1 MNSKSFCLKRIN
13 KDIKEI
19 MTSPL
24 EGIGIISLDN
34 DPMKYIVNIRLMSG
48 IYEGY
53 CIQLLLTFTDNY
65 PISPPKILIYPG
77 QLLDNIYHRHI
88 FKDDKLD
95 ESGRHFNKLCFDL
108 LDNDFLSTKS
118 QYSGWNS
125 SYTIGSLLLQ
135 VQTFLSEPDMP
146 KSLLPNEEKIE
157 ELMKSMDNYENI
169 FKIKKDGEEIIKI
182 HTWKNPYPEIFYKNF
197 VEDEKNKNENEE
209 NKIIIK
215 IKEELSCYIS
225 RLNYIDDNNILLGYP
240 IKISSSGDFI
250 PIPEM
255 ISYDSYIEEESRCD
269 EISHINNDIFIL
281 FDDLLNNENIATSE
295 SSIIFYVD
303 ELSLPLSLN
312 IYNVRNNYK
321 EMKSANNEYYNS
333 WLPIFIDENHFE
345 KNKTTILNFFSI
357 LKYGNSGLQKYD
369 FHKQYIF
376 EIMPN
381 LLFETIIKMAEGNI
395 SSKLLK
401 CFFQYIFL
409 YKKLIEKNKEFF
421 TLYQYFYLY
430 KNKYNI
436 LHLKQKNKFIQ
447 LIKDLFF
454 LFFYHNDKH
463 NYKKQSKLIDYLKIL
478 KNAIYLEI
486 FLKFYTGSK
495 NHNILIQD
503 LKRFKI
509 FYKIVDIA
517 FLDRNFLVKNKMMFS
532 EMSRNK
538 IIRLL
543 NNNFPKFYSLL
554 DNDLKNEVKKLI
566 LNNLDLSKY
575 CKLNSLFFNI
585 IYSDRFS
592 YNSYEKNYKIFLLF
606 NILKNK
612 INEEEFFKNL
622 QNNYGIYLECEDLV
636 KKIYKKFENNK
647 KSYLKEFLYKN
658 DFPKYI
664 KDIIILYFFLDI
676 NFPIFKIRMIELAND
691 YILIPIKKECHRTFE
706 SLNILIKEKNEACL
720 RHNRSYVKLKRKFSN
735 EEKIDNQRKKTIKV
749 KKIKIKKS
757 SNKIYSNEFK
767 KNYR

>member
-125 SYTIGSLLLQ
+125 SYTISSLLLQ

-240 IKISSSGDFI
+240 IKISSGDFI

-255 ISYDSYIEEESRCD
+255 ISYDSYIEEESRCG
-269 EISHINNDIFIL
+269 E
-281 FDDLLNNENIATSE
+281 DLLNNENIATSE
-295 SSIIFYVD
+295 SSIIFY
-303 ELSLPLSLN
+303 ELSLML
-312 IYNVRNNYK
+312 
-321 EMKSANNEYYNS
+321 
-333 WLPIFIDENHFE
+333 
-345 KNKTTILNFFSI
+345 
-357 LKYGNSGLQKYD
+357 
-369 FHKQYIF
+369 
-376 EIMPN
+376 EI
-381 LLFETIIKMAEGNI
+381 IIK
-395 SSKLLK
+395 K
-401 CFFQYIFL
+401 
-409 YKKLIEKNKEFF
+409 
-421 TLYQYFYLY
+421 
-430 KNKYNI
+430 
-436 LHLKQKNKFIQ
+436 
-447 LIKDLFF
+447 
-454 LFFYHNDKH
+454 
-463 NYKKQSKLIDYLKIL
+463 
-478 KNAIYLEI
+478 
-486 FLKFYTGSK
+486 
-495 NHNILIQD
+495 
-503 LKRFKI
+503 
-509 FYKIVDIA
+509 
-517 FLDRNFLVKNKMMFS
+517 
-532 EMSRNK
+532 
-538 IIRLL
+538 
-543 NNNFPKFYSLL
+543 
-554 DNDLKNEVKKLI
+554 
-566 LNNLDLSKY
+566 
-575 CKLNSLFFNI
+575 
-585 IYSDRFS
+585 
-592 YNSYEKNYKIFLLF
+592 
-606 NILKNK
+606 
-612 INEEEFFKNL
+612 
-622 QNNYGIYLECEDLV
+622 
-636 KKIYKKFENNK
+636 
-647 KSYLKEFLYKN
+647 
-658 DFPKYI
+658 
-664 KDIIILYFFLDI
+664 
-676 NFPIFKIRMIELAND
+676 
-691 YILIPIKKECHRTFE
+691 
-706 SLNILIKEKNEACL
+706 
-720 RHNRSYVKLKRKFSN
+720 
-735 EEKIDNQRKKTIKV
+735 
-749 KKIKIKKS
+749 
-757 SNKIYSNEFK
+757 
-767 KNYR
+767 